1 MMSISLL
8 QPGTDP
14 PTCESTD
21 RSIEHM
27 RLLLF
32 ALVASVLLTACGK
45 EEPDAQAR
53 PPAPVTVLRIE
64 PRDTPVTFEYV
75 GQTESTRQVQIR
87 ARVDGFLDSR
97 VYREGSLVK
106 AGDLMFLQDPKP
118 FQAALDAAQGAL
130 AQQEARLQTARDNL
144 KRVRPLTAQK
154 ALSEKDLDDAI
165 GQEQA
170 AAAAVDSAKANV
182 QQAELNLGYTKI
194 TTPVTGLASFAK
206 VQDGSYVSSA
216 NSLLTYVARID
227 TLWVNFS
234 VSENDILDMRSES
247 AAGLLHLPPH
257 EDFLVEIVLS
267 NGSVFPNKGRITF
280 RNADYDV
287 TTGTFLLRAT
297 FDNPDAALR
306 PGQFVRVRIFGAVR
320 PKAIL
325 VPQQAVLQGANG
337 HFVMVV
343 DKDDQAQVHPV
354 EVGTWYGN
362 DWFITSGLSA
372 GDLVVTDGMAHLTP
386 GAKVRIT
393 KTLAGDQEGSKSAP
407 PDQSPGP
414 ATPENETGEG
424 TGGTSSAQSPSAV
437 KK

>member
-1 MMSISLL
+1 
-8 QPGTDP
+8 
-14 PTCESTD
+14 
-21 RSIEHM
+21 M
-27 RLLLF
+27 RLLLV
-32 ALVASVLLTACGK
+32 ALMASVLLTACGK
-45 EEPDAQAR
+45 KEPEAQER

-64 PRDTPVTFEYV
+64 PRDTPVTYEYV

-97 VYREGSLVK
+97 VYREGSLVN

-118 FQAALDAAQGAL
+118 FQAALDAAKGAL

-170 AAAAVDSAKANV
+170 AAAAVDAAKANV

-206 VQDGSYVSSA
+206 VQDGSYVSAA

-234 VSENDILDMRSES
+234 VSENDILDMRSEQ
-247 AAGLLHLPPH
+247 AAGRLQLPSH
-257 EDFLVEIVLS
+257 EDFVVEIVLA
-267 NGSVFPNKGRITF
+267 NGSVFPHTGRITF

-297 FDNPDAALR
+297 FDNPDTTLR
-306 PGQFVRVRIFGAVR
+306 PGQFVRVRISGAVR

-343 DKDDQAQVHPV
+343 GKGDEAQIRPV
-354 EVGTWYGN
+354 EVGPWHGN
-362 DWFITSGLSA
+362 DWFILSGLAA
-372 GDLVVTDGMAHLTP
+372 GDLVVTDGVAHLTP
-386 GAKVRIT
+386 GAKARIT
-393 KTLAGDQEGSKSAP
+393 KTLTGDQKGSKTTP
-407 PDQSPGP
+407 PDQSARA
-414 ATPENETGEG
+414 ATPGEKAGEG
-424 TGGTSSAQSPSAV
+424 TGGAASAQSSSAV

>member
-1 MMSISLL
+1 
-8 QPGTDP
+8 
-14 PTCESTD
+14 
-21 RSIEHM
+21 M
-27 RLLLF
+27 RLLLV
-32 ALVASVLLTACGK
+32 ALVASLLLTACGK
-45 EEPDAQAR
+45 KEPEAQAR

-118 FQAALDAAQGAL
+118 FQAALDAAKGGL
-130 AQQEARLQTARDNL
+130 AQQEARLQTTRDNL

-154 ALSEKDLDDAI
+154 ALSEKDLDDAV

-170 AAAAVDSAKANV
+170 AAAAVDAAKANV

-206 VQDGSYVSSA
+206 VQDGSYVSAA

-234 VSENDILDMRSES
+234 VSENDILDMRSEQ
-247 AAGLLHLPPH
+247 AAGRLRLPPH
-257 EDFLVEIVLS
+257 EDFVVEIVLA
-267 NGSVFPNKGRITF
+267 NGSVFPRTGRITF

-297 FDNPDAALR
+297 FDNPDATLR
-306 PGQFVRVRIFGAVR
+306 PGQFVRVRISGAVR

-343 DKDDQAQVHPV
+343 DKDDEAQIHQV
-354 EVGTWYGN
+354 EVGPWHGN
-362 DWFITSGLSA
+362 DWFILSGLAA
-372 GDLVVTDGMAHLTP
+372 GDLVVTDGVAHLTP
-386 GAKVRIT
+386 GAKAHIT
-393 KTLAGDQEGSKSAP
+393 KTLTGDQEGSRTAP
-407 PDQSPGP
+407 PDQSSRATAP
-414 ATPENETGEG
+414 AKKTEEG
-424 TGGTSSAQSPSAV
+424 TGDTASAQSPSAV